1 MAGERLD
8 LPQRLVIASH
18 NAGKVV
24 EIDDLLDPFGIE
36 VIGAASLN
44 LPEPEET
51 GDTFEA
57 NAVLKAV
64 AAVEGSGLPALS
76 DDSGLSV
83 WGLDGK
89 PGIHSARWGGP
100 SKDFNAA
107 MARVERELGDNPD
120 RSASFFC
127 VLSLAWPDG
136 SVRSFE
142 GRVDGMLEFPPR
154 GDHGFGYDPIFVPDG
169 DTRTFGE
176 MEMAE
181 KKTFNHRAR
190 AFAKL
195 IGAADFH

>member
-100 SKDFNAA
+100 SMDFNAA
-107 MARVERELGDNPD
+107 MARVEQELGDNPD

-154 GDHGFGYDPIFVPDG
+154 GDHGFGSTQSSCP
-169 DTRTFGE
+169 
-176 MEMAE
+176 MA
-181 KKTFNHRAR
+181 TRAR
-190 AFAKL
+190 LVKWRWLRRRPSTIAPAPL
-195 IGAADFH
+195 PS